1 MISIVEQMGYSVEL
15 LRSPR
20 RTQELADM
28 RKVVANVLVG
38 EGYHPADVAKM
49 MNRNRTSVLA
59 MLRSAWMVEREIE
72 RAKGRLNG
80 CKLCHSERNEVQ

>member
-1 MISIVEQMGYSVEL
+1 MISIVERMGYSVEL

-38 EGYHPADVAKM
+38 EGYHPVDIARM

-59 MLRSAWMVEREIE
+59 MLRSAWMVEREIKEAKE
-72 RAKGRLNG
+72 RLK
-80 CKLCHSERNEVQ
+80 Q

>member
-1 MISIVEQMGYSVEL
+1 MIYDFLFMISIVEQMGYSVEL

-38 EGYHPADVAKM
+38 EGYHPADIARM

-59 MLRSAWMVEREIE
+59 MLRSSWMVGREIE
-72 RAKGRLNG
+72 EAKGRLGNA
-80 CKLCHSERNEVQ
+80 NP

>member
-1 MISIVEQMGYSVEL
+1 MESRVMKMGYSVAL

-38 EGYHPADVAKM
+38 EGCHPADVAKM

-59 MLRSAWMVEREIE
+59 MLRSAWMVEREILEAKE
-72 RAKGRLNG
+72 RLK
-80 CKLCHSERNEVQ
+80 Q

>member
-1 MISIVEQMGYSVEL
+1 MIDCVVQMGYSVEL

-28 RKVVANVLVG
+28 RKVGANVLVG
-38 EGYHPADVAKM
+38 EGYHPADIARM

-59 MLRSAWMVEREIE
+59 MLRSAWMVEREIKE
-72 RAKGRLNG
+72 AKGRLGNA
-80 CKLCHSERNEVQ
+80 NP

>member
-1 MISIVEQMGYSVEL
+1 MIDCVVQMGYSVEL

-38 EGYHPADVAKM
+38 EGYHPAEVAKM

-59 MLRSAWMVEREIE
+59 MLRSAWMVEREIKE
-72 RAKGRLNG
+72 AKGRL
-80 CKLCHSERNEVQ
+80 CKTNP